1 MMIKINFIKKLHL
14 EYLTNIIGKNLI
26 IINDKSN
33 NIYREGIHLSK
44 TSFIY
49 KLLFTQNFPE
59 KEKSE
64 IYSEYIK
71 YELLLTR
78 ISVYYTKNLFFTA
91 EKLILNFM
99 NNEIDNKYIKIK
111 YDLLS
116 KEIIKYDKLNPF
128 EDNLSFYFDIDIDLF
143 DLSIKG
149 TQNDNIFEL
158 YENIMKI
165 ILDKNIELKVYILIG
180 YLNIIKKI

>member
-1 MMIKINFIKKLHL
+1 MIKINFIKKLHL

-78 ISVYYTKNLFFTA
+78 IIIQKIYFLQRINL
-91 EKLILNFM
+91 
-99 NNEIDNKYIKIK
+99 Y
-111 YDLLS
+111 
-116 KEIIKYDKLNPF
+116 
-128 EDNLSFYFDIDIDLF
+128 
-143 DLSIKG
+143 
-149 TQNDNIFEL
+149 
-158 YENIMKI
+158 
-165 ILDKNIELKVYILIG
+165 
-180 YLNIIKKI
+180 